1 MDGMRVMSIE
11 EAAPLGDIFIT
22 VTGNRHVIDG
32 HHFAKM
38 HDGAIVANSGHFDV
52 ELNLVSL
59 AEMSEAVQN
68 LRPFVEEYKLKSNGN
83 RVIVLGEG
91 RLINLAAAEG
101 HPASVMDMS
110 FANQALSCEYLVK
123 NEGKLAPGLHL
134 LPEEVDN
141 EIASLKL
148 AAMGIKIDQLTPEM
162 IEYMNTWEAGT

>member
-1 MDGMRVMSIE
+1 MDGFRVLPIEDAASI
-11 EAAPLGDIFIT
+11 GDIFIT

-32 HHFAKM
+32 EHFAKM

-52 ELNLVSL
+52 ELNLVAL
-59 AEMSEAVQN
+59 GEMSESKEQ
-68 LRPFVEEYKLKSNGN
+68 LRPFVEEYKVKASGS

-123 NEGKLAPGLHL
+123 NHGKLAPGVQL
-134 LPEEVDN
+134 LPDEVDM

-148 AAMGIKIDQLTPEM
+148 EAMGIRIDQLTPEM